1 MVRIDITRCKVRFL
15 LSACLLLCSNM
26 LHGARP
32 SHQIPSGEKA
42 RVTGTILSRD
52 GDLVMV
58 REKKSGNL
66 VLVNLYEDTK
76 IERRKGQFV
85 FPRHPRMDV
94 TAMVPGLTIEAEGVG
109 NTKGELDARKIS
121 FKPDVFAI
129 EMAEEQQI
137 IANQATTERAQTT
150 ADSGL
155 DKATAAESAAKK
167 AQSAADEAQGAAD
180 QASADAQAAGDLGV
194 LDAAAVKMIN
204 QRVSELDDYQTIAE
218 TSIYF
223 GDNTA
228 GLDHVAKERLDQIAN
243 IASSLNGY
251 MIEISGYASSPGSR
265 KSTQAL
271 SEERA
276 AAVADYLRETKNVPT
291 RRILAPAGYGAT
303 HLFASSAD
311 PEDRPLD
318 RRVDVKVLLNKA
330 VGGER

>member
-1 MVRIDITRCKVRFL
+1 MKLDIARWKVQFL
-15 LSACLLLCSNM
+15 CSAALLLCTNVS
-26 LHGARP
+26 HAARP
-32 SHQIPSGEKA
+32 SRQIPSGEKA
-42 RVTGTILSRD
+42 RVTGTVLSRN
-52 GDLVMV
+52 GDLVML
-58 REKKSGNL
+58 REKGSGLL
-66 VLVNLYEDTK
+66 VSINLYEDTK
-76 IERRKGQFV
+76 IERREGQFI

-204 QRVSELDDYQTIAE
+204 QRVSELDDYQTVAE

-228 GLDHVAKERLDQIAN
+228 VLDHVAKERLDQIAN
-243 IASSLNGY
+243 IASSLKGY
-251 MIEISGYASSPGSR
+251 MIEITGYASSPGSR
-265 KSTQAL
+265 KSTQQL

-276 AAVADYLRETKNVPT
+276 AAVADYLRETKSVPT